1 MGIKGRLI
9 AMNFLQFFIW
19 GAWLISLGSYVG
31 NTLQFDGVQIGSF
44 FATMGIASL
53 FMPGLMGIV
62 ADRFIPAQKLL
73 GLCHLAGAVCLL
85 AASFQTTYVPL
96 YACMLL
102 SVMFYMPTLALS
114 NTVAYN
120 ALEQNGKDIVRDF
133 PPIRVW
139 GTVGFICAMWTVDF
153 TGFKTSHL
161 QLWVA
166 AAAALALGLYAFTL
180 PRCETSRVST
190 GSLVDS
196 LGLRA
201 FALFK
206 QRRMAVFFLF
216 SMLLGAALQITNSFG
231 DLFLQSFAAIPEF
244 LQSFGV
250 QHSVVLLSVSQ
261 ISETLFILTIPFF
274 LKRFGI
280 KKVMLM
286 SMFAWVLRFGLF
298 GLGDPG
304 PGLWM
309 LVLSMIVYGMA
320 FDFFN
325 ISGSLFVEQSTDKS
339 IRASA
344 QGLFMIMT
352 NGIGAVLGSYGAGFV
367 VNRFTHIEQVG
378 ESFFRVGHWPTVWF
392 IFAGYALVVAVVFAV
407 SFRDASRRSGDLRPA
422 AHKDR

>member
-1 MGIKGRLI
+1 MGIKYRLI
-9 AMNFLQFFIW
+9 LMNFIQFFIW

-73 GLCHLAGAVCLL
+73 GLCHLMGACFLF
-85 AASFQTTYVPL
+85 AASFQTAYAPL

-102 SVMFYMPTLALS
+102 AVMFYMPTLALS

-120 ALEQNGKDIVRDF
+120 ALEQKGMDIVKDF

-161 QLWVA
+161 QLYVA
-166 AAAALALGLYAFTL
+166 AAAALVLGVYSFTL
-180 PRCETSRVST
+180 PKCETSRAAS

-206 QRRMAVFFLF
+206 EKKMAIFFVF

-231 DLFLQSFAAIPEF
+231 DIFLQSFAAIPEYIN
-244 LQSFGV
+244 SFGV
-250 QHSVVLLSVSQ
+250 QHSVVLISLSQ

-280 KKVMLM
+280 KNVMLM

-298 GLGDPG
+298 GAGNPG
-304 PGLWM
+304 GGLWM

-325 ISGSLFVEQSTDKS
+325 ISGSLFVEQSTGKGT
-339 IRASA
+339 RASA

-352 NGIGAVLGSYGAGFV
+352 NGVGAVLGSYGAGFV
-367 VNRFTHIEQVG
+367 VNCFTETKQYG
-378 ESFFRVGHWPTVWF
+378 DKFYRVGDWPAVWF
-392 IFAGYALVVAVVFAV
+392 IFAGYALVIAVVFAV
-407 SFRDASRRSGDLRPA
+407 TFKYKHRQGKA
-422 AHKDR
+422 